1 MSSSPIRR
9 LFTTEAQVYLRAR
22 GFPISRESL
31 LGWAQKYGVGQ
42 RFGKRWWFTPQALDL
57 IAAGYPLEEIALL
70 EEIASRRTAH
80 DVEAA

>member
-1 MSSSPIRR
+1 MSQSIRR
-9 LFTTEAQVYLRAR
+9 LFTTEAQAYLRAR
-22 GFPISRESL
+22 GLPISR

-57 IAAGYPLEEIALL
+57 ITAGCLL
-70 EEIASRRTAH
+70 EEIASRLAAR